1 MPDAQQQMIDAHVH
15 VMDPSRFEY
24 EWATG
29 RLEGLAAR
37 ATPESL
43 LVAMADTPVRSVIAV
58 QALQA
63 TAETEWLLE
72 LAASSASPV
81 IAVVGWT
88 DLTAAEAPQEIAR
101 LVADQNALVGFRHP
115 AHMEAERDWL
125 SRPVVGT
132 AVRAMGEVGAVF
144 DLIVERDQTDV
155 ALALVDA
162 CPDTRFV
169 IDHGLIPDIAA
180 GEWDGWV
187 DALRRFVARDNVWC
201 KLSAWH
207 GAVGGDPAVRYA
219 EETLRVFGASR
230 SMFGTD
236 WPVSTALRSYQESVG
251 IAERVL
257 AGASAS
263 ERAAVLSA
271 TARAVYRIT

>member
-1 MPDAQQQMIDAHVH
+1 
-15 VMDPSRFEY
+15 MDPLGFEY
-24 EWATG
+24 DWATG

-37 ATPESL
+37 ATPEA
-43 LVAMADTPVRSVIAV
+43 LVSAAAGTPVRSMIAV
-58 QALQA
+58 QALQ
-63 TAETEWLLE
+63 TEAETEWLLE
-72 LAASSASPV
+72 LAASPSSPG

-88 DLTAAEAPQEIAR
+88 DLTAADAPEEIAR
-101 LVADQNALVGFRHP
+101 LVADEDALVGFRHP

-125 SRPVVGT
+125 GRPAVRA
-132 AVRAMGEVGAVF
+132 AVRAMGEVGVVF

-155 ALALVDA
+155 ALELVDA

-169 IDHGLIPDIAA
+169 IDHALIPDIAA
-180 GEWDGWV
+180 GEWDGWL
-187 DALRRFVARDNVWC
+187 DALRQFVARDNVWC

-207 GAVGGDPAVRYA
+207 GAVGGEAAVRYA

-236 WPVSTALRSYQESVG
+236 WPVSTALRSYRESVG

-257 AGASAS
+257 ADASGS
-263 ERAAVLSA
+263 ERAAVLSG
-271 TARAVYRIT
+271 TARAVYRIS